1 MMEVK
6 PLISPQE
13 LANLLEQKSVVV
25 IDTRAPEEYA
35 ISHIPQAVNLR
46 EIFTYLAT
54 STPEGLT
61 SLRSQF
67 TELLGAAGISGTEHI
82 IIYEDA
88 LNTGYGQSC
97 RGYFLLKYFGCPQ
110 ISVLHGGYQAWL
122 AAGLPTKTEIPTTE
136 NKTFTLNVDSSIMVT
151 TAEML
156 QALDNPAIIKL
167 DVRDVD
173 EWRGESSSPYG
184 VDFCP
189 RKGRIPGA
197 VWIEWYRMMEPDSKT
212 PMFRPSN
219 EVMEICQEVGITP
232 DSTVYVYCFKGS
244 RASNTLIALKEAG
257 IKDVRNYFASW
268 NEWSRD
274 PSLPIETGDPSQ
286 SKMPVQV

>member
-1 MMEVK
+1 MEVK

-13 LANLLEQKSVVV
+13 LASLVAQKSVVV

-35 ISHIPQAVNLR
+35 ISHIPGAINLR
-46 EIFTYLAT
+46 EMFTYLAT
-54 STPEGLT
+54 STPDGLV

-67 TELLGAAGISGTEHI
+67 AELLGAAGISGTERI
-82 IIYEDA
+82 VIYEDA
-88 LNTGYGQSC
+88 LNSGYGQSC

-110 ISVLHGGYQAWL
+110 VSVLHGGYQAWL
-122 AAGLPTKTEIPTTE
+122 ATGLPTTAEIPTTE
-136 NKTFTLNVDSSIMVT
+136 NKTFVLSIDASIMVT

-156 QALDNPAIIKL
+156 QALDNPAIVKL
-167 DVRDVD
+167 DVRDAD
-173 EWRGESSSPYG
+173 EWRGDSSSPYG
-184 VDFCP
+184 VDYCP

-197 VWIEWYRMMEPDSKT
+197 VWIEWYQMMEPNSEI
-212 PMFRPSN
+212 PMFRPMN
-219 EVMEICQEVGITP
+219 EIMELCQEVGITP
-232 DSTVYVYCFKGS
+232 DTTVYIYCFKGS

-274 PSLPIETGDPSQ
+274 PSLPIEIGEPRTN
-286 SKMPVQV
+286 KVTAQV

>member
-1 MMEVK
+1 MEVK

-13 LANLLEQKSVVV
+13 LASLSQEPVVI

-35 ISHIPQAVNLR
+35 VSHIPGAVNLR
-46 EIFTYLAT
+46 EMFTYLAT
-54 STPEGLT
+54 STSEGLAG
-61 SLRSQF
+61 LRSQF
-67 TELLGAAGISGTEHI
+67 VKLLSAAGISGTERI
-82 IIYEDA
+82 VIYEDA

-110 ISVLHGGYQAWL
+110 VSVLHGGYQAWL
-122 AAGLPTKTEIPTTE
+122 AAGLPTTTEVLVTE
-136 NKTFTLNVDSSIMVT
+136 NKTFTLSIDSSIMVT
-151 TAEML
+151 TAQML

-167 DVRDVD
+167 DVRDAD

-197 VWIEWYRMMEPDSKT
+197 VWIEWYQMMEPSSEI
-212 PMFRPSN
+212 PMFRPTD
-219 EVMEICQEVGITP
+219 EIMAICQEVSITP
-232 DSTVYVYCFKGS
+232 DSTVYIYCFKGS

-274 PSLPIETGDPSQ
+274 PSLPIETGEPSDR
-286 SKMPVQV
+286 KIPALV